1 MKTGDACI
9 YMLFFFGHQSATS
22 EYRLWTD
29 SPRLV
34 CGSLAVRLVSVF
46 YPLLVV
52 AGVGG
57 RGESSHNLT
66 PIWSLDWVETD
77 GQFSKKKTK
86 SRAAWAM
93 SISKKN
99 LVHLF
104 QINRLLVK
112 VDFHHIISLVI
123 WIQEPDL
130 CRRSTRH
137 ALSTR
142 TDWLTTVEMAC
153 SCVEF
158 QQYHIPKVEW

>member
-1 MKTGDACI
+1 
-9 YMLFFFGHQSATS
+9 MLVYTCYIFLAINRLLQSIGSEPIVRSWFVGPWRFGLYQYFTLSW
-22 EYRLWTD
+22 LW
-29 SPRLV
+29 
-34 CGSLAVRLVSVF
+34 
-46 YPLLVV
+46 
-52 AGVGG
+52 GG
-57 RGESSHNLT
+57 RGGESSHNLT
-66 PIWSLDWVETD
+66 SIWSLDWVETD

-99 LVHLF
+99 SVHLF

-112 VDFHHIISLVI
+112 FDFHHIISLVI

-142 TDWLTTVEMAC
+142 ADWLSTVEMAC